1 MAAPDDA
8 RASYRV
14 STDADQVE
22 QERARL
28 LDLAAERDPST
39 RRTLEEIGVGPGWAC
54 CDVGSGA
61 GTIASWLAERV
72 RPGGRVVALDVDGRF
87 HQAHPD
93 VEMREQDVTASDIG
107 DAEFDLVHA
116 RGVLQHLHQREDVL
130 DTMVAATAPG
140 GWIVVTDTDWIEFDA
155 QPIPEPFGELA
166 RRMRDASVR
175 MHGYDTAWGRR
186 LLPAFHDRG
195 LTEVRV
201 DGAVYTMRG
210 GTPSAEWYV
219 AGLARALDR
228 QRELGTIPAGFPAEE
243 AITQARDPGF
253 AILSPI
259 SLTARGRRPH
269 R

>member
-1 MAAPDDA
+1 VADTGDA
-8 RASYRV
+8 RASYRIDDD
-14 STDADQVE
+14 TDQVE

-39 RRTLEEIGVGPGWAC
+39 RRTLEEIGVGPGWSC
-54 CDVGSGA
+54 CDVGSGS

-72 RPGGRVVALDVDGRF
+72 RPGGRVLALDVDDRF
-87 HQAHPD
+87 HVAHPE
-93 VEMREQDVTASDIG
+93 VEMRVHDVTAGGIG
-107 DAEFDLVHA
+107 HEEFDLVHA

-130 DTMVAATAPG
+130 DTMVEATKPG

-155 QPIPEPFGELA
+155 QPIPEPFAELA
-166 RRMRDASVR
+166 RRMRAASER
-175 MHGYDTAWGRR
+175 RHGYDPGWGRR
-186 LLPAFHDRG
+186 LLPALHRRG
-195 LTEVRV
+195 LTDVRV

-228 QRELGTIPAGFPAEE
+228 QRELGTIPADFPAEE
-243 AITQARDPGF
+243 AIAQARDRAF

-259 SLTARGRRPH
+259 SLTARGRRPAS
-269 R
+269 